1 MIVNQKLLANLFNT
15 STKEINNFCKKQLAK
30 KIHYRFLTK
39 PERDSLVI
47 KILERILKDT
57 QIINSPV
64 RKKVWNNGWRETF
77 NSYLKNKNLK
87 SLIPK
92 YYTNREN
99 KIFRLGGEFI
109 KVKYP
114 LFEVYMYNLYKH
126 WYFKKYFFKVKNIY
140 EFGAGTGINLLELSK
155 IFPKKN
161 LYGSDFVESSVDL
174 LKLIAIRH
182 GINLRAY
189 KFDMLKP
196 NFKRKLLKNSGVFTC
211 GAIEQLS
218 GDISKFINYIIVQ
231 KPKIIIHVEPTT
243 YFYNIKKLPDFLGN
257 LFQMKRGYS
266 SNLLIYLKKLEMKKK
281 IKILKNFRSP
291 FGSIMMEGYD
301 FIAWKPLK

>member
-1 MIVNQKLLANLFNT
+1 MIINQKLLADLFKTN
-15 STKEINNFCKKQLAK
+15 TKEINNFCKKQLAK
-30 KIHYRFLTK
+30 KIQYRFLK
-39 PERDSLVI
+39 RPERDSLVI
-47 KILERILKDT
+47 KILQKILKDK

-77 NSYLKNKNLK
+77 NSYLKNKNSR

-126 WYFKKYFFKVKNIY
+126 WYFKKYFYKIKNIY
-140 EFGAGTGINLLELSK
+140 EFGAGAGINLLELSK

-161 LYGSDFVESSVDL
+161 LYGSDFVKSSIDL
-174 LKLIAIRH
+174 LKLIATRK

-189 KFDMLKP
+189 KFNMLKP
-196 NFKRKLLKNSGVFTC
+196 NFKIKLLKNSGVFTC
-211 GAIEQLS
+211 GSIEQLS
-218 GDISKFINYIIVQ
+218 GNIGKFINYIIVQ
-231 KPKIIIHVEPTT
+231 KPEIIIHVEPTT

-301 FIAWKPLK
+301 FIAWKPIK